1 MLAFGAQSFAPF
13 AFSPIAF
20 AIQELIDELQKPPT
34 PKPPESG
41 GGGALRHAQQL
52 KRRRLAELERQARV
66 KRNNE
71 LILATAVAC
80 LTQGLI
86 Q

>member
-41 GGGALRHAQQL
+41 GGGAVRHAQQE
-52 KRRRLAELERQARV
+52 RRRKRLAELERQLV
-66 KRNNE
+66 KRNND
-71 LILATAVAC
+71 LILAVAMAS